1 MKFLAIDKNP
11 YYIAYALFQY
21 ESKELLSFGTVRF
34 TQKNETDR
42 LNEIWE
48 KISKLLDETNPN
60 GVLTHWLDLRVTLK
74 RDLEHTMQIKT
85 ILRKLC
91 SDKNITYNE
100 FKTDG
105 WEKRITDLKRP
116 SKISK
121 LKIVKEYSQ
130 DIESEEVANAIIL
143 GEGVVW
149 NRLHVGRD

>member
-1 MKFLAIDKNP
+1 MKYLAIDKSP
-11 YYIAYALFQY
+11 YWVSYALFQY
-21 ESKELLSFGTVRF
+21 ETKELLKFGTVYFRE
-34 TQKNETDR
+34 KDENER
-42 LNEIWE
+42 LKEIWVKLE
-48 KISKLLDETNPN
+48 VLLDETCPN
-60 GVLTHWLDLRVTLK
+60 GVLTHWLDLRNTLK
-74 RDLEHTMQIKT
+74 RHLEHTMQVKT

-91 SDKNITYNE
+91 IDKEITYNE
-100 FKTDG
+100 FRTNG

>member
-11 YYIAYALFQY
+11 YYIAFALFQY
-21 ESKELLSFGTVRF
+21 ESKKLISFGTVRF

-48 KISKLLDETNPN
+48 KIGKLLDETNPN
-60 GVLTHWLDLRVTLK
+60 GVLTHWLDLRTTLK
-74 RDLEHTMQIKT
+74 RDLEHVMQVKT
-85 ILRKLC
+85 VLRKLC

-105 WEKRITDLKRP
+105 WEKRIINLKQP
-116 SKISK
+116 SKLSK
-121 LKIVKEYSQ
+121 IKIAREYDKSIT
-130 DIESEEVANAIIL
+130 DDKIANAIIL

-149 NRLHVGRD
+149 NRLQVGRG